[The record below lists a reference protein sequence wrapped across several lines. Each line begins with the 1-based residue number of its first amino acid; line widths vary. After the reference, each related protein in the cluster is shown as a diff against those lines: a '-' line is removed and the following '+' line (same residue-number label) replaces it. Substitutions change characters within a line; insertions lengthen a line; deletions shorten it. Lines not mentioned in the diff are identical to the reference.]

1 MTVLSE
7 LAGTW
12 KIDAAH
18 SRVGFA
24 ARHVMVTKVR
34 GSFTDVTG
42 LLTLDPRGLEH
53 SHVEVVAQAES
64 LTTRNEDRDEHLR
77 SHEFFDVQRYP
88 EVTFRSTRIKQAGD
102 WSFLVVG
109 DLTMHGITQE
119 VALPLELMG
128 VEVDPYGVIRA
139 GVEGSRRIDRHRWGL
154 DWNVPLDSGGVL
166 ISDRVT
172 LEFELS
178 LQRIAA

>member
-1 MTVLSE
+1 MTALTE

-34 GSFTDVTG
+34 GAFTDVAGT
-42 LLTLDPRGLEH
+42 LTLDPRGLEH
-53 SHVEVVAQAES
+53 SHVEVVVQAES
-64 LTTRNEDRDEHLR
+64 LTTNNDDRDEHLR
-77 SHEFFDVQRYP
+77 SHEFFDVQTYP

-102 WSFLVVG
+102 WTFLVMG
-109 DLTMHGITQE
+109 DLTLHGVTRE

-139 GVEGSRRIDRHRWGL
+139 GVEGSRRINRHQWGL
-154 DWNVPLDSGGVL
+154 TWNVPLDSGGVL